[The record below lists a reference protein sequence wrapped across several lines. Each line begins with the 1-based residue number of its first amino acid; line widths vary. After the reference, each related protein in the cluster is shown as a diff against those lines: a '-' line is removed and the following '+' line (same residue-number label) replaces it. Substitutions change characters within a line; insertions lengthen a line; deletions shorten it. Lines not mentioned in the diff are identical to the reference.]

1 MSGCALFSATI
12 KNSDRCWFARSR
24 VEMALKDRW
33 KFCRGQRSRGAPA
46 GLHEGALEN
55 YVACLAG
62 TLILATCN
70 LRLKSQSPVTLRDIV
85 RRGR

>member
-12 KNSDRCWFARSR
+12 KDSGRCWICSVASGDGLIARNSD
-24 VEMALKDRW
+24 
-33 KFCRGQRSRGAPA
+33 GACDHA
-46 GLHEGALEN
+46 GHLQVCMSGALEN

-62 TLILATCN
+62 TLIRATCN
-70 LRLKSQSPVTLRDIV
+70 SRLKSQSPVTLRDIV